1 MADDLDLIAA
11 EYALGLLDADERRE
25 FVRRLQREPLAVAAV
40 ADWQERLAPLTST
53 LAPIEPP
60 AGLLERI
67 QQEIEGTA
75 ALPVAANQNDRAG
88 PWRWTALAAALVA
101 VVMAG
106 ITLTPRLTE
115 KPVAVQSQQQPLAV
129 QPVSLNQIAALSP
142 QGATPGLFVT
152 FDKATGKM
160 RVVPVN
166 LTPNPGKSFELWM
179 IRGKG
184 SPESM
189 GVINVAKAGFAGVP
203 HTPNGDVTL
212 AVSVE
217 PTGGSPTG
225 QPTGPVVYSGK
236 LVSLP
241 SA

>member
-11 EYALGLLDADERRE
+11 EYALGLLDTDEKRD

-60 AGLLERI
+60 LGLLERI
-67 QQEIEGTA
+67 QQEIDGPSS
-75 ALPVAANQNDRAG
+75 LPVPANQNDRA
-88 PWRWTALAAALVA
+88 PAWRWTAIAAALVA

-106 ITLTPRLTE
+106 VAFTPRIVQPPTTVQTPPPAIQ
-115 KPVAVQSQQQPLAV
+115 PVAF
-129 QPVSLNQIAALSP
+129 NQIAALSP
-142 QGATPGLFVT
+142 QGGTPGLFVS

-179 IRGKG
+179 IRGKNA
-184 SPESM
+184 PESM
-189 GVINVAKAGFAGVP
+189 GLINIAHVGTPGVKT
-203 HTPNGDVTL
+203 TPTGDVTM

-236 LVSLP
+236 LVTVP
-241 SA
+241 TA

>member
-1 MADDLDLIAA
+1 MADDLDLVAA
-11 EYALGLLDADERRE
+11 EFALGLLDPEERRE
-25 FVRRLQREPLAVAAV
+25 FIRRLQREPLAVAAV
-40 ADWQERLAPLTST
+40 ADWQERLAPLTAT

-60 AGLLERI
+60 AGLLQRI
-67 QQEIEGTA
+67 QQEIDGPSS
-75 ALPVAANQNDRAG
+75 LPRAANQNDRA
-88 PWRWTALAAALVA
+88 PMWRWATIAAALVA

-106 ITLTPRLTE
+106 IALTPRIAPRPAT
-115 KPVAVQSQQQPLAV
+115 VQQAVPSAA

-142 QGATPGLFVT
+142 QGGTPGLFVT

-179 IRGKG
+179 IRGKNA
-184 SPESM
+184 PESM
-189 GVINVAKAGFAGVP
+189 GVINVAKAGLAGVP
-203 HTPNGDVTL
+203 HAPNGDVTL

-236 LVSLP
+236 LINLP

>member
-11 EYALGLLDADERRE
+11 EYALGLLDTDEKRD

-53 LAPIEPP
+53 LEPIEPP
-60 AGLLERI
+60 LGVFERI
-67 QQEIEGTA
+67 QQEIDGSA
-75 ALPVAANQNDRAG
+75 ALPVAANQNDRA
-88 PWRWTALAAALVA
+88 PLWRWTAVAAALVA
-101 VVMAG
+101 VVMSGVA
-106 ITLTPRLTE
+106 LSPRLAPPPAPTAVQA
-115 KPVAVQSQQQPLAV
+115 PVAVQ
-129 QPVSLNQIAALSP
+129 PVALNQIAALSP

-152 FDKATGKM
+152 FDKVTGKM

-166 LTPNPGKSFELWM
+166 LTPNPGKAFELWM
-179 IRGKG
+179 IRGKNA
-184 SPESM
+184 PESM
-189 GVINVAKAGFAGVP
+189 GVINVAHAADAGVP
-203 HTPNGDVTL
+203 HAPNGDVTL

-236 LVSLP
+236 LVTVP
-241 SA
+241 TA

>member
-1 MADDLDLIAA
+1 MADDLDLLAG
-11 EYALGLLDADERRE
+11 EYALGLLDTEEKRE
-25 FVRRLQREPLAVAAV
+25 FIRRLQREPLAVAAV

-53 LAPIEPP
+53 LEPIDPP
-60 AGLLERI
+60 LGMLERI
-67 QQEIEGTA
+67 QQEIDGA
-75 ALPVAANQNDRAG
+75 SALPVPANQNDRS
-88 PWRWTALAAALVA
+88 PLWRYTAIAAALVA
-101 VVMAG
+101 VVMSGVA
-106 ITLTPRLTE
+106 LTPRIAPQPATVQAPTAPLAIQ
-115 KPVAVQSQQQPLAV
+115 PVALS
-129 QPVSLNQIAALSP
+129 QIAALSP

-179 IRGKG
+179 IRGKNA
-184 SPESM
+184 PESM
-189 GVINVAKAGFAGVP
+189 GLINVAHPKDAGVP
-203 HTPNGDVTL
+203 HAPTGEVTL

-236 LVSLP
+236 LVSVP
-241 SA
+241 TA